1 MTQWMIQ
8 RFVKNHED
16 IKNPVV
22 RTAYGVLGSI
32 VGICINLL
40 LAGMK
45 YLIGLL
51 TGSLAIAADAAN
63 NLSDA
68 GSSIVSLIS
77 VRLSQKAEDEDHPFG
92 HGRMEYIGAMIVSF
106 LIIHMGLDLFSSGIE
121 GIKNPEMLTLSPVTL
136 VLMVLS
142 IAFKGWLYFFYKKV
156 GKPIN
161 SATLLAAAE
170 DSVSDVIATS
180 AVVISM
186 LAGYYFKLPLDG
198 WMSVVVSI
206 LVMRA
211 GYGVFKET
219 MDRILGEKPDPE
231 LANSL
236 VNIITST
243 PGILGVH
250 DMVIHD
256 YGPGRC
262 FASIHAEVPA
272 TENILV
278 SHEIIDALER
288 KILEELSVP
297 ICIHMD
303 PIVTDDP
310 LVNELKAK
318 MTDFIQTVH
327 PELKLHDF
335 RIVPGEK
342 ATNLIFDVLM
352 PASYHE
358 QAQLE
363 AKIRAYAKELD
374 PTYLCVLTFD
384 RNYV

>member
-1 MTQWMIQ
+1 MTQWMI
-8 RFVKNHED
+8 RHFVKNHED
-16 IKNPVV
+16 IKNPIV
-22 RTAYGVLGSI
+22 RTEYGVLGSI
-32 VGICINLL
+32 VGICVNLL

-45 YLIGLL
+45 YLIGML

-68 GSSIVSLIS
+68 GSSIVSLVS

-106 LIIHMGLDLFSSGIE
+106 LIMHMGLDLLSSGIE
-121 GIKNPEMLTLSPVTL
+121 GIRNPEALTISPVAL
-136 VLMVLS
+136 VLMLFS
-142 IAFKGWLYFFYKKV
+142 IIFKGWLYFFYNKV

-161 SATLLAAAE
+161 SATLLAAAQ

-180 AVVISM
+180 AVVVSM
-186 LAGYYFKLPLDG
+186 LAGYYFRLPLDG
-198 WMSVVVSI
+198 WMSIVVSI

-231 LANSL
+231 LANAL
-236 VNIITST
+236 VDMVTST

-272 TENILV
+272 SENILV

-310 LVNELKAK
+310 LANELKAK
-318 MTDFIQTVH
+318 MAGFIQTVH
-327 PELKLHDF
+327 PELRLHDF

-352 PASYHE
+352 PASYHD
-358 QAQLE
+358 QVQLE